1 MADKVTDAH
10 DKIWVL
16 CEDCGRPT
24 PANRFYDGAG
34 HRFAYRHCGMDYETA
49 GPAMTKFEALRTSE
63 RLRASAQRRCPECG
77 SRNPCP
83 HP

>member
-24 PANRFYDGAG
+24 PANRFYDGEG

-49 GPAMTKFEALRTSE
+49 GPAMTKFEALRE
-63 RLRASAQRRCPECG
+63 RLAALIARLPKET
-77 SRNPCP
+77 P
-83 HP
+83 